1 MSNAIYADFR
11 KILTLYDLLKNMI
24 GKKLKIITAIVLVMA
39 FLSQNLPILFA
50 KVLTI
55 SKHSPVTIS
64 KDKKATKSSSKI
76 KTKSVKTKY
85 RNGNI
90 NDQIQ
95 ISEIFP
101 NPKGKDGDNEW
112 IELYNPTDESTNLGN
127 WQIIQSDTAKASKVK
142 KLILPDI
149 LNIPSK
155 SYLIL
160 SNGNLKFT
168 LKNKNNLVE
177 LKSFNDK
184 TVDAIKYEKSSEN
197 LSFARIIVKKDGK
210 SKIIR
215 KWVKPSKNS
224 KNPILNET
232 NNLTNKNQALQKTGS
247 TKNRQKKQNENWLY
261 FSLIPAILLI
271 FLLKKTFRCH
281 GTVNNLG
288 NVGSG

>member
-1 MSNAIYADFR
+1 MSNATYADFR
-11 KILTLYDLLKNMI
+11 KILTLYALLKDMI
-24 GKKLKIITAIVLVMA
+24 GKKPRIIVAIILVVA

-50 KVLTI
+50 KTLTI

-64 KDKKATKSSSKI
+64 KDKKNIKSKSKA
-76 KTKSVKTKY
+76 KSKSVKAKY
-85 RNGNI
+85 QNGNV

-101 NPKGKDGDNEW
+101 NPKGKDGNNEW

-127 WQIIQSDTAKASKVK
+127 WQIIQHDTVKASKAK
-142 KLILPDI
+142 TLILPDT

-177 LKSFNDK
+177 LKNFNDK

-210 SKIIR
+210 FKIIR
-215 KWVKPSKNS
+215 KWVKPSKDS
-224 KNPILNET
+224 KNPILKET
-232 NNLTNKNQALQKTGS
+232 NNLANKNQVPQKTG
-247 TKNRQKKQNENWLY
+247 KKIKNENWLY

-271 FLLKKTFRCH
+271 FLLKKTFRRH
-281 GTVNNLG
+281 GVVNNLG
-288 NVGSG
+288 NIGSG